1 MGQYFLIDESD
12 DYKNTSQFSNLRVL
26 FRTLAR
32 EMDGINQSLRR
43 RTFEQKRLFDL
54 YDCLLSPIAYL
65 SYTNDER
72 SFIEETYQYLFVWEL
87 KIKLVQIIIMRIS
100 KVPLVEYKVEEIKA
114 FLDATSSVYEGLK
127 NLLGNYQLEQ
137 NLRRIDFS
145 KESLYDYQSFLRYLG
160 DFLGMAHQALFGT
173 KFEN

>member
-1 MGQYFLIDESD
+1 
-12 DYKNTSQFSNLRVL
+12 
-26 FRTLAR
+26 
-32 EMDGINQSLRR
+32 MDGINQSLRR

-127 NLLGNYQLEQ
+127 NLLGNYQLE
-137 NLRRIDFS
+137 
-145 KESLYDYQSFLRYLG
+145 
-160 DFLGMAHQALFGT
+160 
-173 KFEN
+173 